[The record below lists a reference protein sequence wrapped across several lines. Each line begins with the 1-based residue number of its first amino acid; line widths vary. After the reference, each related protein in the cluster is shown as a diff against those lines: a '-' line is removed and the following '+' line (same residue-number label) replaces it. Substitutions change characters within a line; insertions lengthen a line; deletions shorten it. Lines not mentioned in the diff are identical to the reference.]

1 MRILRC
7 SFGHSSRKGERTAR
21 LPNLSVGKCTCAN
34 ISGGPGVGGEQESP
48 LPSPRP
54 LCLSEFILLG
64 LALRQPPC
72 PLNRRVAASTSGLL
86 ANARPGGVEFDNPP
100 NHVLLN
106 PFSSQPMRGPIGRGT
121 PTDTMWAGTMWTNEN
136 WRWIFFFRELER

>member
-1 MRILRC
+1 MHVC
-7 SFGHSSRKGERTAR
+7 DHFTGSGSRRRA
-21 LPNLSVGKCTCAN
+21 
-34 ISGGPGVGGEQESP
+34 GGPSP
-48 LPSPRP
+48 FSSPPFLVRVR
-54 LCLSEFILLG
+54 LSG

-100 NHVLLN
+100 NHILLN
-106 PFSSQPMRGPIGRGT
+106 ALSSQPMRGPVGGGT

-136 WRWIFFFRELER
+136 